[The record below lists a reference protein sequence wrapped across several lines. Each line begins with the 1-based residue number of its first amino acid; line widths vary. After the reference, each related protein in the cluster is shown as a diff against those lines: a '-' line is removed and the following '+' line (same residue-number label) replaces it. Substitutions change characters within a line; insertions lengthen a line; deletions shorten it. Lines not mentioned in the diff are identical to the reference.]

1 MLLGHLALIVAA
13 AFTGAAIYI
22 NIAEHPARLG
32 LDDRALLEQWKPS
45 YAHGYAMQASL
56 VIVGTFLAV
65 AAFFVLHD
73 WRWLLG
79 AAVFFANW
87 PYTLLGIM
95 PTNHKLNAIPPD
107 EAGAQSR
114 AMLVKWG
121 HLHAIRSA
129 LGATATLIFLWCL
142 Q

>member
-1 MLLGHLALIVAA
+1 MLAGHLALVVAA

-45 YAHGYAMQASL
+45 YARGYAMQASL
-56 VIVGTFLAV
+56 VIVGTLLAL
-65 AAFFVLHD
+65 AAFFVARD

-79 AAVFFANW
+79 AAAFFANW

-95 PTNHKLNAIPPD
+95 PTNHALNAIPPD
-107 EAGAQSR
+107 EASPRSR
-114 AMLVKWG
+114 AMLVTWG
-121 HLHAIRSA
+121 NLHAVRGA
-129 LGATATLIFLWCL
+129 LGAIATLIFLWCL